1 MNSQHFDAACSIG
14 EASARTGC
22 HVETIRYYER
32 IGLLPAPART
42 EGGHRVYRSDDLK
55 RIGFIARSRS
65 LGFALR
71 EVSDF
76 LKLIDAGDYTCAEV
90 KAKTLDQ
97 IASVKRKIA
106 DLEHM
111 QDALEQLARTCEGG
125 KTSDCPIV
133 DTLFEERAVHS
144 AKADRPSGPTR
155 DPCF

>member
-1 MNSQHFDAACSIG
+1 MTDGPRNDEPFTIG

-42 EGGHRVYRSDDLK
+42 ERGHRVYRNGDLK

-76 LKLIDAGDYTCAEV
+76 LRLIDEGDYTCAEV
-90 KAKTLDQ
+90 KAITLDQ
-97 IASVKRKIA
+97 IAAVKRKIA
-106 DLEHM
+106 ELERMLHGL
-111 QDALEQLARTCEGG
+111 QSLAETCDGGRTP
-125 KTSDCPIV
+125 DCPIV
-133 DTLFEERAVHS
+133 DQLYH
-144 AKADRPSGPTR
+144 
-155 DPCF
+155 

>member
-1 MNSQHFDAACSIG
+1 MTDSQLLDGACSIG

-42 EGGHRVYRSDDLK
+42 EGGHRVYRGNDLK

-90 KAKTLDQ
+90 KAITLDQ
-97 IASVKRKIA
+97 ITSVERKIA
-106 DLEHM
+106 ELKSM
-111 QDALEQLARTCEGG
+111 QKSLEQLAGACAGG
-125 KTSDCPIV
+125 KSTDCPIV
-133 DTLFEERAVHS
+133 DALFE
-144 AKADRPSGPTR
+144 
-155 DPCF
+155 